1 MSKFQPVRGMRDFL
15 AEEAKTMR
23 HIEQTAREIAGLYG
37 YEEVITPVVE
47 SYELLAA
54 KAGEEMRHRMYAF
67 EDLGGRKV
75 ALRAEFTPSV
85 ARLVATILKRASKP
99 LRLFCTGS
107 LYRYDEPQY
116 GRFREFWQ
124 GNYEL
129 IGSTKP
135 EADAEIL
142 ALSYDLKEKL
152 GLHNCYFKI
161 GHVGIL
167 RGILNQ
173 ENIAEEQQ
181 NRIMQLLDKK
191 QWDDALTALQ
201 ELNAPQKCIKTMKSV
216 FETRGKDVSKVL
228 KRAKE
233 LLKDY
238 KDAVAAIDNLREII
252 DLAQDGGAK
261 IELLAEM
268 GFARGL
274 EYYTGMIFEPYVP
287 DFEIALGGG
296 GRYNKLVELFGG
308 EPTPAVG
315 VAHGIDRLS
324 LVMEIQKISIL
335 TSEKKRVIV
344 IPIGEKL
351 RVKALELSRILRK
364 GGIHVEVEVMGH
376 TVSKALQNASKRG
389 FTNAVIV
396 GLEELQEDKVV
407 LRDMKKREQKTV
419 EIKHLSEEILGAQ
432 SNNNC

>member
-15 AEEAKTMR
+15 AEEAKIMR
-23 HIEQTAREIAGLYG
+23 YIEQTAREIARLYDF
-37 YEEVITPVVE
+37 EEMITPVVE

-54 KAGEEMRHRMYAF
+54 KAGEEIRHRMYAF

-85 ARLVATILKRASKP
+85 ARLVATTLKRASKP
-99 LRLFCTGS
+99 LKLFCAGS

-124 GNYEL
+124 ANYEL
-129 IGSTKP
+129 VGSTQP

-152 GLHNCYFKI
+152 GLRDCYFKI

-167 RGILNQ
+167 RGILSQ
-173 ENIAEEQQ
+173 ENIVEEQQ

-191 QWDDALTALQ
+191 QWNDALATLQ
-201 ELNAPQKCIKTMKSV
+201 EFGVSQKCIKTMKNI
-216 FETRGKDVSKVL
+216 FETQGKDVSNVL

-233 LLKDY
+233 AVKDY
-238 KDAVAAIDNLREII
+238 EAAVAAVENLHEII
-252 DLAQDGGAK
+252 DLTQEGGAK

-287 DFEIALGGG
+287 DSETALGGG
-296 GRYNKLVELFGG
+296 GRYDKLVELFGG

-315 VAHGIDRLS
+315 VAHGMDRLS
-324 LVMEIQKISIL
+324 LVMEKQKISIL
-335 TSEKKRVIV
+335 TSEKKRVV
-344 IPIGEKL
+344 VVPIGEKL
-351 RVKALELSRILRK
+351 RAKALELSRILRK
-364 GGIHVEVEVMGH
+364 AGIPVDVEIMGH
-376 TVSKALQNASKRG
+376 TVSKSLQNASKRG

-396 GLEELQEDKVV
+396 GAEELKEDKVV
-407 LRDMKKREQKTV
+407 LRDMEKREQKTI
-419 EIKHLSEEILGAQ
+419 EIKHLAKEILED
-432 SNNNC
+432 